1 MQRRCTLGHRLSTR
15 MKTTFLS
22 QLATRLLSLGLPL
35 ERSVVV
41 LPNRRARRMLMQALA
56 AAHTGGPMFAPDV
69 FTINDFI
76 ERLSPLKIQEKFPLI
91 VHLYKSYRALAGET
105 ADDFNTALAWMP
117 AFVDDMSEVDT
128 QLDDGERILRELAG
142 AKSFEIGFGQD
153 ELSDEQKRKVQFY
166 NLLAE
171 LYLRYKDDLAKDGLG
186 YDGMVYRDCAEHMEH
201 YFTNLTYEHY
211 VFAGFH
217 VLNPAELAVVKYIK
231 EHADAHFFFDIDPF
245 YCDFQKNER
254 FTTAHFLTKICK
266 TLQMDE
272 AKLQFCSNNYA
283 TQHKEIRIVGT
294 SKEMNQIYYAI
305 QCLEEIQ
312 AAQGNLDDTALVLAD
327 EDLLVPLLS
336 AYDVKDANVT
346 MGYPLTATPVHT
358 LLDALL
364 DIYERGQGY
373 RHGGAMRFHRRDIL
387 ALLQSPIIQNY
398 AFEDRQQFLELMEKM
413 QSEQHFLYSVEELAT
428 MPLPAFGEV
437 PALLPVLLEYFNM
450 LLSRAKKGDASM
462 LRLLVEQLA
471 VVQEQMAALQD
482 SGVTPTFS
490 IVKYAIKQQLSN
502 IKISIKGDATRGL
515 QIMGLLE
522 TRTLDF
528 KNIVMLSVNEG
539 TLPSGITYNSIIPYD
554 FKFQNETLENYLY
567 KDQVYAY
574 HFFRLLQRAENIV
587 LLYNNSMGGVN
598 EKSRFIAQL
607 EFEVR
612 EKDLN
617 NIHITTPTVAFP
629 YESSST
635 DVVEV
640 RKSDEILEKLYAYPY
655 SASALKTYINC
666 PLQFY
671 FRYLC
676 GIRTPDTVKDRVGGD
691 AVGSVVHAVFQEVFD
706 VSQGERSDFS
716 QQIDEYLAD
725 LDNRIRHI
733 VLTNEEL
740 RKSVRWE
747 EKDLSEGR
755 VYLAMTMIRNDV
767 AHYLKRSKQEF
778 RDRNVTIVGNERKL
792 SCKLLVDGHPL
803 TLYGFVDR
811 LETEIDPDTN
821 ERHLT
826 VVDYKTGKVNKE
838 QLRVNMEE
846 SDIPFNDPKYKEFL
860 QLFFYAMLCKY
871 GGDTTIKKHIGAAP
885 VQCAILSIQDV
896 NMREEYFHR
905 ARIAERVDG
914 RKRIGETPY
923 FTEDRIAL
931 FEESLKKLLSDIINP
946 EKPFCQTT
954 DADHCKQC
962 DFRHLCV
969 R

>member
-1 MQRRCTLGHRLSTR
+1 

-22 QLATRLLSLGLPL
+22 QLAARLISLELPL

-56 AAHTGGPMFAPDV
+56 AAHTDGPMFAPDV

-76 ERLSPLKIQEKFPLI
+76 DRLSPLKIPEKFPLI
-91 VHLYKSYRALAGET
+91 VYLYNSYRAMAGED

-128 QLDDGERILRELAG
+128 QLDNGERILRDLAG

-166 NLLAE
+166 NLLAD

-186 YDGMVYRDCAEHMEH
+186 YDGMVYRDCAEHIEQ
-201 YFTNLTYEHY
+201 YFSNLTYEHY

-245 YCDFQKNER
+245 YCDFKKNER
-254 FTTAHFLTKICK
+254 FTTAHFLTKICR

-272 AKLQFCSNNYA
+272 AKLQFCSDNYA

-294 SKEMNQIYYAI
+294 SKEMSQIYYAI
-305 QCLEEIQ
+305 QCLEEIR

-327 EDLLVPLLS
+327 EELLVPLLS
-336 AYDVKDANVT
+336 SYDVKDANVT

-398 AFEDRQQFLELMEKM
+398 AFEDRQQYLELVEKM
-413 QSEQHFLYSVEELAT
+413 QSEQHFLYSVEELAA

-437 PALLPVLLEYFNM
+437 TALLPVLLEYFNM
-450 LLSRAKKGDASM
+450 LLLRAKKGDASM

-471 VVQEQMAALQD
+471 VVQDHMAALQD
-482 SGVTPTFS
+482 SGVSPTFS

-502 IKISIKGDATRGL
+502 IKISIKGDATHGL

-528 KNIVMLSVNEG
+528 KNVVMLSVNEG

-587 LLYNNSMGGVN
+587 LLYNNNSIGGVN

-607 EFEVR
+607 EFEVQ
-612 EKDLN
+612 EKGLE
-617 NIHITTPTVAFP
+617 NIHISYPTVAFP
-629 YESSST
+629 YESSAT
-635 DVVEV
+635 DAIEV
-640 RKSDEILEKLYAYPY
+640 RKSDEILDELYEYPY

-676 GIRTPDTVKDRVGGD
+676 NIRTSDMVKDRVESN

-706 VSQGERSDFS
+706 VSQGEQSDFS
-716 QQIDEYLAD
+716 QRIDEYLAD
-725 LDNRIRHI
+725 LDKRIRHI
-733 VLTNEEL
+733 VLTNEDL

-767 AHYLKRSKQEF
+767 VHYLKRSKQEF
-778 RDRNVTIVGNERKL
+778 RERNVTIVGNERKL

-846 SDIPFNDPKYKEFL
+846 PDVPFGDPKYKEFL
-860 QLFFYAMLCKY
+860 QLFFYALLCKY
-871 GGDTTIKKHIGAAP
+871 SDDETIRKYIGAVP

-896 NMREEYFHR
+896 NMGEEYFHR
-905 ARIAERVDG
+905 ARIAERVEG
-914 RKRIGETPY
+914 RKRVGETPC
-923 FTEDRIAL
+923 FTADRIAL
-931 FEESLKKLLSDIINP
+931 FEESLRTLLSEIIDP
-946 EKPFCQTT
+946 EKTFGQTT

-962 DFRHLCV
+962 DFKHLCV